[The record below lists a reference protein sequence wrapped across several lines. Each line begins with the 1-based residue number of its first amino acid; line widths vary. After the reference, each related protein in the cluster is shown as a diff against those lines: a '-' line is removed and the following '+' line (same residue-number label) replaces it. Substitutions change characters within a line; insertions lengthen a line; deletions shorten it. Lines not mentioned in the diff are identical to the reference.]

1 MPDPDS
7 RPALELLQTV
17 YGYEAFRG
25 DQEAIIEHVVGGGDA
40 FVLMPTGSGKS
51 ICYQIPALIRN
62 GPGIVISPLIALM
75 HDQVSA
81 LRQLG
86 IKAAC
91 LNSSLSLDE
100 ARRTEGAF
108 LRGEFDLLYAAPE
121 RLVTPRFL
129 DLLDRVRP
137 GLFAIDE
144 AHCVSQ
150 WGHDFRPE
158 YLQLAFLQ
166 ERFPGVP
173 RLALTATADEA
184 TRRDILVRLRLDHA
198 RIFIAGFDR
207 PNIRYTITPKQDT
220 TSQLLRFLRQ
230 GHADDSGIVY
240 CLTRRRVEQVATF
253 LVTHGFP
260 ALPYHAGLDAPAR
273 REHQDRF
280 LREERT
286 VMVATIAF
294 GMGIDKPDVR
304 FVAHLDLPKSLEAYY
319 QETGRAGRDGL
330 PADAWMTY
338 GLSDVVMLRAFTAQ
352 SEAGEDHKRVERHKL
367 DALLG
372 FCETTRCRRQ
382 VLLEYFGQQ
391 LPDPCGNC
399 DTCLHPIETWDGT
412 VAAQMALSAV
422 ARTGQRFGA
431 AYLVALL
438 RGEPDE
444 RMQQF
449 GHDRL
454 STFGV
459 GKDLTKSQW
468 HSVFRQLV
476 AAGFLSVDIE
486 GYGGLRLDGRSSPVL
501 RGQEAVR
508 FRRDPLLSAAE
519 TKKERAEPAGRKRT
533 RAAGKSAGRAAGRAQ
548 FGDETDQGRKRSR
561 AAGKAEFEDDADQVL
576 WDALR
581 QTRREL
587 ALEQGVPPYVIFHD
601 TTLREMVQNRPAD
614 ANALA
619 ALSGVGAVKLS
630 RYGEAFLA
638 VIRRNSLA

>member
-7 RPALELLQTV
+7 RPALKLLQTV
-17 YGYEAFRG
+17 YGYETFRG

-62 GPGIVISPLIALM
+62 GPGVVISPLIALM

-91 LNSSLSLDE
+91 LNSSLSMDE
-100 ARRTEGAF
+100 ARRTEGAYV
-108 LRGEFDLLYAAPE
+108 RGEIDLLYAAPE

-129 DLLDRVRP
+129 ELLDRVRP

-158 YLQLAFLQ
+158 YLQLAFLR

-184 TRRDILVRLRLDHA
+184 TRRDILVRLRLDDA
-198 RIFIAGFDR
+198 RLFIAGFDR
-207 PNIRYTITPKQDT
+207 PNISYTVTPKLDT
-220 TSQLLRFLRQ
+220 KSQLLRFLRR

-240 CLTRRRVEQVATF
+240 CLTRRRVEQVAGL

-260 ALPYHAGLDAPAR
+260 ALPYHAGLEAPQR

-280 LREERT
+280 LRDERT

-330 PADAWMTY
+330 PAEAWMTY
-338 GLSDVVMLRAFTAQ
+338 GLSDVVTLRSFTAQ
-352 SEAGEDHKRVERHKL
+352 SEADEDHKRIERHKL

-382 VLLEYFGQQ
+382 VMLEYFGQQ
-391 LPDPCGNC
+391 LPVPCGNC
-399 DTCLHPIETWDGT
+399 DTCLNPIETWEGT

-438 RGEPDE
+438 RGEPTE

-459 GKDLTKSQW
+459 GKDLTKPQW

-476 AAGFLSVDIE
+476 AAGLLNVDIE
-486 GYGGLRLDGRSSPVL
+486 GYGGLHLDGRSGPVL
-501 RGQEAVR
+501 RGQEAIH
-508 FRRDPLLSAAE
+508 FRRDPLLSE
-519 TKKERAEPAGRKRT
+519 TQTRKGRAEPAGGKRTRVGRKGESGEEADLGRKRA
-533 RAAGKSAGRAAGRAQ
+533 RAAGKTE
-548 FGDETDQGRKRSR
+548 FDDE
-561 AAGKAEFEDDADQVL
+561 ADQVL
-576 WDALR
+576 FDALR

-587 ALEQGVPPYVIFHD
+587 AQQQGVPPYVIFHD
-601 TTLREMVQNRPAD
+601 TTLREMVQYRPAD
-614 ANALA
+614 ASALT
-619 ALSGVGAVKLS
+619 ALSGVGSVKLG

-638 VIRRNSLA
+638 VIRRNTPE

>member
-75 HDQVSA
+75 HDQVTA
-81 LRQLG
+81 LQQLG

-108 LRGEFDLLYAAPE
+108 LRGEVDLLYAAPE

-129 DLLDRVRP
+129 ELLDRVRP

-184 TRRDILVRLRLDHA
+184 TQRDILARLRLENA
-198 RIFIAGFDR
+198 RVFIAGFDR

-220 TSQLLRFLRQ
+220 TSQLLRFLRRS
-230 GHADDSGIVY
+230 HANDSGIVY
-240 CLTRRRVEQVATF
+240 CLTRRRVEQVAAF

-260 ALPYHAGLDAPAR
+260 ALPYHAGLDATDR

-438 RGEPDE
+438 RGEPTE

-459 GKDLTKSQW
+459 GKHLTKPQW

-476 AAGFLSVDIE
+476 AAGYLSVDIE
-486 GYGGLRLDGRSSPVL
+486 GYGGLRLDGRSSAVL

-508 FRRDPLLSAAE
+508 FRRDPLLNAAE

-533 RAAGKSAGRAAGRAQ
+533 RTAGKSAGRAAGQAQ
-548 FGDETDQGRKRSR
+548 FGDEADQGRKRSR
-561 AAGKAEFEDDADQVL
+561 AAGKAEFEDDADHVL

-619 ALSGVGAVKLS
+619 ALSGVGAVKLG

-638 VIRRNSLA
+638 VIRRNSPG

>member
-1 MPDPDS
+1 MPSPDS
-7 RPALELLQTV
+7 RPARELLRTV

-25 DQEAIIEHVVGGGDA
+25 DQEAVIEHVAGGGDA

-51 ICYQIPALIRN
+51 ICYQIPALIRE
-62 GPGIVISPLIALM
+62 GPGVVVSPLIALM
-75 HDQVSA
+75 HDQVGA

-86 IKAAC
+86 IRAAC
-91 LNSSLSLDE
+91 LNSSLSPDDV
-100 ARRTEGAF
+100 RQTESAF
-108 LRGEFDLLYAAPE
+108 LRGEIDLLYAAPE

-129 DLLDRVRP
+129 ELLDRVRP
-137 GLFAIDE
+137 CLFAIDE

-158 YLQLAFLQ
+158 YLQLAFLR

-184 TRRDILVRLRLDHA
+184 TRRDILVRLRLDDA
-198 RIFIAGFDR
+198 RVFVAGFDR

-220 TSQLLRFLRQ
+220 TAQLLRFLRG
-230 GHADDSGIVY
+230 GHTDHSGIVY
-240 CLTRRRVEQVATF
+240 CQTRRRVEQVAA
-253 LVTHGFP
+253 LLGTHGFS
-260 ALPYHAGLDAPAR
+260 ALPYHAGLDAALR

-280 LREERT
+280 LREERII
-286 VMVATIAF
+286 MVATIAF

-319 QETGRAGRDGL
+319 QETGRGGRDGL
-330 PADAWMTY
+330 PADAWMAY
-338 GLSDVVMLRAFTAQ
+338 GLSDVVTLRAFTAQ
-352 SEAGEDHKRVERHKL
+352 SEADEDHKRIERHKL

-399 DTCLHPIETWDGT
+399 DTCIHPVETWDGT

-438 RGEPDE
+438 RGEPNE

-454 STFGV
+454 GTFGV
-459 GKDLTKSQW
+459 GKDLAKAQW

-476 AAGFLSVDIE
+476 ASGHLSVDVE
-486 GYGGLRLDGRSSPVL
+486 GHGGLGLDGRSGFVL
-501 RGQEAVR
+501 RGREAVR
-508 FRRDPLLSAAE
+508 FRRDPLLDADGK
-519 TKKERAEPAGRKRT
+519 KKERPESAGRKRA
-533 RAAGKSAGRAAGRAQ
+533 RPGGK
-548 FGDETDQGRKRSR
+548 GDFPDE
-561 AAGKAEFEDDADQVL
+561 ADQIL
-576 WDALR
+576 FDALR

-587 ALEQGVPPYVIFHD
+587 AQTQGVPPYVIFHD
-601 TTLREMVQNRPAD
+601 TTLREMVQHRPAD
-614 ANALA
+614 ARALA
-619 ALSGVGAVKLS
+619 SVSGVGSVKLD
-630 RYGEAFLA
+630 RYGDAFLA
-638 VIRRNSLA
+638 VIRQHARG

>member
-1 MPDPDS
+1 MPSPDS
-7 RPALELLQTV
+7 RPALELLQSV

-25 DQEAIIEHVVGGGDA
+25 DQEAIIEHVTGGGDA
-40 FVLMPTGSGKS
+40 LVLMPTGSGKS

-91 LNSSLSLDE
+91 LNSSLSPDE
-100 ARRTEGAF
+100 ARRTEGTF
-108 LRGEFDLLYAAPE
+108 LRGEIDLLYAAPE
-121 RLVTPRFL
+121 RLVTSRFL
-129 DLLDRVRP
+129 ELLDQVRP

-184 TRRDILVRLRLDHA
+184 TRRDILVRLRLESA
-198 RIFIAGFDR
+198 RVFIAGFDR

-230 GHADDSGIVY
+230 GHADHSGIIY
-240 CLTRRRVEQVATF
+240 CLTRRRVEQVAG
-253 LVTHGFP
+253 LLATHGFP
-260 ALPYHAGLDAPAR
+260 ALPYHAGLEAPVR

-286 VMVATIAF
+286 LMVATIAF

-330 PADAWMTY
+330 PADAWMAY
-338 GLSDVVMLRAFTAQ
+338 GLSDVVTLRAFTAQ
-352 SEAGEDHKRVERHKL
+352 SEADEDHKRIERHKL

-382 VLLEYFGQQ
+382 VLLEYFGQP

-399 DTCLHPIETWDGT
+399 DTCLHPIETWEGT

-431 AYLVALL
+431 TYLVALL
-438 RGEPDE
+438 RGEPTE

-459 GKDLTKSQW
+459 GQDLTKPQW

-476 AAGFLSVDIE
+476 AAGLLTVDIE
-486 GYGGLRLDGRSSPVL
+486 GYGGLRLDGRSNAVL
-501 RGQEAVR
+501 RSRETVR
-508 FRRDPLLSAAE
+508 FRRDPLLGEAE
-519 TKKERAEPAGRKRT
+519 TRRERAEPGGRKRA
-533 RAAGKSAGRAAGRAQ
+533 RVAGKAIG
-548 FGDETDQGRKRSR
+548 T
-561 AAGKAEFEDDADQVL
+561 AAGKAEFADEADQVL

-581 QTRREL
+581 QTRRGL
-587 ALEQGVPPYVIFHD
+587 AQEQGVPPYVIFHD
-601 TTLREMVQNRPAD
+601 TTLREMVQYRPTD
-614 ANALA
+614 ARALA
-619 ALSGVGAVKLS
+619 TLSGVGSVKLS

-638 VIRRNSLA
+638 VIRRSAR